1 MTCEHERRLQQME
14 SWYEE
19 LLSGEGCEHQFLCD
33 YQPHRDFLK
42 SLRGDVLDIGG
53 GAGVAGRFL
62 DPSVSYTIVEPLDF
76 WRSTRWLEFGRRF
89 RLTGPE
95 PRFVKA
101 GGEALPFADD
111 SFDVALAFWS
121 LNHAA
126 DPARCMSEIIRVL
139 RPGGAARIVLEDM
152 EPRWADLIR
161 DIRPRLFDRF
171 TKVRRQASIQMRF
184 ADALRMKVAGNW
196 PLQEDHIR
204 IREADLLRVAR
215 TQRLVR
221 RQWLGGWL
229 TLDFVK

>member
-1 MTCEHERRLQQME
+1 ME
-14 SWYEE
+14 AWYEE
-19 LLSGEGCEHQFLCD
+19 LLSDEGCEHQFLRD
-33 YQPHRDFLK
+33 YEPHREFLE

-62 DPSVSYTIVEPLDF
+62 DSGVSYTIVEPLDF
-76 WRSTRWLEFGRRF
+76 WRSPRWLEFGRRF

-101 GGEALPFADD
+101 GGEALPIAAE
-111 SFDVALAFWS
+111 SFDAALAFWS

-126 DPARCMSEIIRVL
+126 DAARCMSEIIRVL
-139 RPGGAARIVLEDM
+139 RSGGVARIVLEDM
-152 EPRWADLIR
+152 EPRWADLIG
-161 DIRPRLFDRF
+161 DIPPRLVGRF
-171 TKVRRQASIQMRF
+171 AKVGRPASIQMRF
-184 ADALRMKVAGNW
+184 ADALKMKLTGDW

-215 TQRLVR
+215 ARLRLVR

-229 TLDFVK
+229 TLDFVKRIGIE